1 MKSLLAPALTLALC
15 VSMAPR
21 LANADQ
27 FEYNTLKDAVA
38 AMQIVNMAGQVKYYC
53 APCGDKQARNATV
66 DSTGIALVWDPV
78 GPSSN
83 RPYVADGRQYWEL
96 EINGKPV
103 DLAYI
108 YIRDGEKWRN
118 LAMAIGQTP
127 VEVPE
132 TI

>member
-1 MKSLLAPALTLALC
+1 MKTLLVTSLSLAVALSLAPGNAH
-15 VSMAPR
+15 
-21 LANADQ
+21 ADQ

-38 AMQIVNMAGQVKYYC
+38 AMQIVNKAKQVKYFC
-53 APCGDKQARNATV
+53 APCGDNAARTATV

-83 RPYVADGRQYWEL
+83 RPYKADGKQYWEL
-96 EINGKPV
+96 EINGKAV

-108 YIRDGEKWRN
+108 YIPDGAKWRN

-127 VEVPE
+127 VQVPE